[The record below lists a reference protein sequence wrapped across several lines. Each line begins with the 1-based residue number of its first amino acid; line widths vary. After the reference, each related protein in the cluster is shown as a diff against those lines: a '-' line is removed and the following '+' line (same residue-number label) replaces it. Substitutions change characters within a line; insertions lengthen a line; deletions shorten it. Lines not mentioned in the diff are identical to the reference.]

1 MIRAPIGEYQ
11 TSNQSGPDRP
21 PMRGL
26 VVQSEPE
33 RVHCRWDL
41 FWLDTVYT
49 VSSKQGYFLKEPL
62 WSSWSPDIRLLID
75 ILYNC

>member
-41 FWLDTVYT
+41 FWLDTVYI
-49 VSSKQGYFLKEPL
+49 VLYHRKQGQGATLVFLVTRHTPA
-62 WSSWSPDIRLLID
+62 D
-75 ILYNC
+75 